1 MLSQLKPGARR
12 TIVPIAAALVLATAV
27 TAAPTLAAKSKWK
40 PEAATYGDVTVSN
53 VQIPMSDGVNLV
65 GDVVYPADKATGNQ
79 AAGTFPVLLTQNPY
93 LCSTTNGNTG
103 QEAALSASAEGGS
116 AFFADRGYIF
126 ASVCVRGTGRSGGD
140 FGFMDKRAQ
149 LDGVEL
155 VDWAAH
161 HLAQSNGVV
170 GLIGCSYLG
179 LTQIFTAGVLG
190 PNSPVKAMAPSCAGS
205 DMYRE
210 SGYSGG
216 VPTESVEYMLPGVD
230 AIIGPRAGVF
240 GAKLIAEGEIGGDPA
255 YDGTFWK
262 SRTPGE
268 YAAKI
273 VANHIP
279 ALLWSGWDDIFTR
292 TSEEMYAYLQNAAAG
307 RPVYGPMKV
316 GAPAS
321 PRYQIV
327 VGPWGHGAGIDPTL
341 QLEWFDTWLRHEDT
355 PMLHT
360 KNPMHL
366 YQLGTNTWVNTPDFP
381 MVNTYTPYYLSTG
394 GKLTTAAP
402 KAKATD
408 SLQYA
413 PPQMSSLTY
422 TTPAFKKGAT
432 LAGPISASITAS
444 TTGTNMDI
452 ITSVFD
458 VAPDGTSTQITQGNL
473 AGSFAT
479 LDKSRTWRDA
489 NGIDVNPYPL
499 YDNDRW
505 LTAGKP
511 VQLDINISPRIYSL
525 APGHSLQVVLTS
537 QQDQSKCGAI
547 LGVHP
552 CFPSASQER
561 TFPGTYSVL
570 SGAGQQSTLNL
581 PLLPYGFFKPTG
593 GKGAEP
599 AGLD

>member
-1 MLSQLKPGARR
+1 MRHNRR
-12 TIVPIAAALVLATAV
+12 TIAVAAAALTLTAGL
-27 TAAPTLAAKSKWK
+27 TAAPTLAAKK
-40 PEAATYGDVTVSN
+40 PWRPEPATYGSVTVSN

-79 AAGTFPVLLTQNPY
+79 ATGRFPVLLTQNPY
-93 LCSTTNGNTG
+93 LCSTTDGNVG
-103 QEAALSASAEGGS
+103 NAAALSASAEGGS

-126 ASVCVRGTGRSGGD
+126 ASVCVRGTGRSGGR
-140 FGFMDKRAQ
+140 FGFMDKRTQ

-161 HLAQSNGVV
+161 HLAQSNGIV

-179 LTQIFTAGVLG
+179 LTQIFTAGALG
-190 PNSPVKAMAPSCAGS
+190 PHSPVKAMAPSCAGS

-240 GAKLIAEGEIGGDPA
+240 GAKLIATGELGGDPA

-268 YAAKI
+268 YAKRI
-273 VANHIP
+273 VDNHIP

-292 TSEEMYAYLQNAAAG
+292 TSEEMYAYFQNAAAG

-316 GAPAS
+316 GQKAD

-341 QLEWFDTWLRHEDT
+341 QLEWFDTWLRGENT
-355 PMLHT
+355 PMRHT
-360 KNPMHL
+360 KTPMHL
-366 YQLGTNTWVNTPDFP
+366 YQLGTNTWINTADFP
-381 MVNTYTPYYLSTG
+381 MVANYTRYYLSSG
-394 GKLTTAAP
+394 SKLTTTP
-402 KAKATD
+402 PSGKATD
-408 SLQYA
+408 TLQFA

-432 LAGPISASITAS
+432 VAGPISASITAS
-444 TTGTNMDI
+444 TSGTNMDI
-452 ITSVFD
+452 IATVND
-458 VAPDGTSTQITQGNL
+458 VAADGTATQITQGNL
-473 AGSFAT
+473 AGSFAA
-479 LDKSRTWRDA
+479 LDPSRTWRDA
-489 NGIDVNPYPL
+489 NGTDIDPYPL
-499 YDNDRW
+499 YDADRW

-511 VQLDINISPRIYSL
+511 VQLDITISPRVYAL

-537 QQDQSKCGAI
+537 MQDESKCGAV
-547 LGVHP
+547 LGVRP
-552 CFPSASQER
+552 CFPTASQTR
-561 TFPGTYSVL
+561 TFPGTYTVL
-570 SGAGQQSTLNL
+570 RGTGQQSTLNL
-581 PLLPYGFFKPTG
+581 PLLPYKFFKPTG
-593 GKGAEP
+593 GNGAEP
-599 AGLD
+599 KGL